1 MVRFLI
7 EVDSDGMTNQQINDL
22 LNFTDDMMPDDIK
35 MILNGTKIIQDKISI
50 KCTRNRTVKIINK
63 KKEIETD
70 EY

>member
-50 KCTRNRTVKIINK
+50 ICTRSRTRNLLSKPVKTINK
-63 KKEIETD
+63 
-70 EY
+70 

>member
-7 EVDSDGMTNQQINDL
+7 EVDSEGMTNQQINDL

-50 KCTRNRTVKIINK
+50 KCTRSRTVNLLSKPVKTINK
-63 KKEIETD
+63 
-70 EY
+70 